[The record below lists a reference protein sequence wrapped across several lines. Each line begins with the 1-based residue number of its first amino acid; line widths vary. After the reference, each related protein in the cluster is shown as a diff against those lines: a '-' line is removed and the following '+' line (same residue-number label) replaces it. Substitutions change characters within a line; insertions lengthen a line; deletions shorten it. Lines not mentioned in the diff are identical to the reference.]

1 MNTCLMAS
9 AVTAMALMTT
19 GPVAAQEKP
28 GFKDTPMLPG
38 GQWRVHDADRPA
50 PIVVAPAATP
60 AVRLPMRSCCS
71 TGARSMRGSR
81 TGLPGRSITAS

>member
-1 MNTCLMAS
+1 MAS
-9 AVTAMALMTT
+9 VIAALA

-50 PIVVAPAATP
+50 PTVVAPAANPGGAP
-60 AVRLPMRSCCS
+60 ADAVVLFD
-71 TGARSMRGSR
+71 
-81 TGLPGRSITAS
+81 GRSLDAWKPDRIAWPIANGAL